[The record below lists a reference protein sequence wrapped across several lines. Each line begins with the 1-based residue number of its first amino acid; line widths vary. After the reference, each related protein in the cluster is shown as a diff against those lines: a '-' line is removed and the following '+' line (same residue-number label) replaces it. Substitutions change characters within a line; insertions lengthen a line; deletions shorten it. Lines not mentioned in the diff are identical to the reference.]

1 MSENPRRD
9 AILERYPDQTLLS
22 ADGLD
27 GAIIGVALSGDRDR
41 VRCRRCAA
49 TADLLNE
56 YRTKTSVHLEF
67 ARKHFYK
74 CVVPNTALSE
84 NAGIKAATEPA
95 QELFHGQA

>member
-1 MSENPRRD
+1 MTKHK
-9 AILERYPDQTLLS
+9 ILWSKVRKMMWAWEHVQTY
-22 ADGLD
+22 
-27 GAIIGVALSGDRDR
+27 LSGDRDR

-56 YRTKTSVHLEF
+56 YRTKTSVHLEV